1 MLTLLENADVYAPE
15 PLGRASVL
23 LANDPIE
30 FVGALDA
37 SRLGLECEVVD
48 AAGCI
53 VIPGLIDPHE
63 HLIGGSGE
71 RGFATQPPE
80 VTATEVARGGI
91 TTVVGCLGVDS
102 TTKTPAALLA
112 KVKAFEEEGLTARMW
127 SGGYDLPPAT
137 LTGSIRRDLLFV
149 AEVIGAGEIAI
160 CDHRALEPEARELAR
175 LAIDCHAAGTLTGKA
190 GVLHLHAGDGDR
202 RLAVIREVL
211 DGGFA
216 VRPESLYVTH
226 VERNRALMEEAIAIS
241 QRGVAVDL
249 DVVEDD
255 LAEWLPFY
263 LDGGGDPSLVTIS
276 TDASIQSPSALL
288 EQIHRCV
295 LDAGLPLERL
305 LPFVTTNPARI
316 LKLRDK
322 GRIARG
328 AAADVVVL
336 RRDSLDLVHVFARG
350 RQFVRDGEVIV
361 RERFREGSK
370 R

>member
-1 MLTLLENADVYAPE
+1 MLTLLTNADVYAPE
-15 PLGRASVL
+15 PLGRVSVL
-23 LANDPIE
+23 LANDRIE
-30 FVGALDA
+30 LVGTIDAARIGVECEVLDA
-37 SRLGLECEVVD
+37 S
-48 AAGCI
+48 GCV

-71 RGFATQPPE
+71 KGFATQPLE
-80 VTATEVARGGI
+80 LTATEVARGGI

-137 LTGSIRRDLLFV
+137 LTGSIRRDLLLV

-160 CDHRALEPEARELAR
+160 CDHRALEPEPRELAR
-175 LAIDCHAAGTLTGKA
+175 LAIDCYAAGTLTGKA
-190 GVLHLHAGDGDR
+190 GVLHLHAGDGER

-211 DGGFA
+211 DGGFE

-226 VERNRALMEEAIAIS
+226 VERNRPLMEEAIEIS
-241 QRGVAVDL
+241 KRGVAVDL

-263 LDGGGDPSLVTIS
+263 LDGGGDPSLLTVS

-288 EQIHRCV
+288 EQLRRCV
-295 LDAGLPLERL
+295 RDARMPLERV
-305 LPFVTTNPARI
+305 LPFATTNTARI

-328 AAADVVVL
+328 AAADLVVL
-336 RRDSLDLVHVFARG
+336 QRDSLELVHVFARG
-350 RQFVRDGEVIV
+350 RQFVRGGEVVV